1 MIVNPKAGKET
12 KYFYNNIMLIIAVF
26 CAICF
31 LTYFQTTL
39 ANVATKSY
47 NLDEGSTYGPIVVK
61 KGETKIACIEPR
73 MWAENT
79 SLYFS
84 GEVLDEDKETLYEF
98 GKELWHESGYDSDGY
113 WSESDRDMKAYLT
126 FSEEGEYYIQFHT
139 EENAM
144 SNLSLKISVKKG
156 SGIPYLIVGF
166 WLLLF
171 VFVFFFILNREWIL
185 EKLDTLND
193 ALEEI
198 SCDD

>member
-12 KYFYNNIMLIIAVF
+12 KYFYNNLMLIVSVF

-31 LTYFQTTL
+31 LTYF
-39 ANVATKSY
+39 NVSSTDIATKTY

-61 KGETKIACIEPR
+61 KGQTKIACIEPR
-73 MWAENT
+73 MWADNT

-84 GEVLDEDKETLYEF
+84 GEVLDEEKDTLYEF

-126 FSEEGEYYIQFHT
+126 FNEEGTYYIQFHT

-156 SGIPYLIVGF
+156 SGIPYFIVGF

-171 VFVFFFILNREWIL
+171 VYIFFILINKEWVS
-185 EKLDTLND
+185 EMMDKLND
-193 ALEEI
+193 QLEEM
-198 SCDD
+198 SDDD